1 MFHYSEPV
9 FRPPA
14 EFASA
19 IIQVTY
25 GCSWNKCAFCEMY
38 QSKKFTTRKMDNI
51 KQEIQILSRYYSGV
65 KKVFL
70 ADGNAMVLSTSKL
83 LEVISEINKQFG
95 KLQRISSY
103 ALPKDILSKSYKEL
117 EELRAKGLKLLYV
130 GIESGDDEL
139 LCILNKGESYQS
151 TKEGILKAHN
161 AGIDTSVMIING
173 LGGKKYSEQHI
184 INSVSLLNELNSKF
198 LSTLN
203 LSFPYGL
210 DHFKARFKGE
220 FVPLTVAEILNEMKM
235 FITLL
240 DLKGS
245 IFRSDHVSNQAVLKG
260 VLSRDKEALIQ
271 QIDEVLQLT
280 SKDVYPSSP
289 LML

>member
-1 MFHYSEPV
+1 MFHYNEPV

-38 QSKKFTTRKMDNI
+38 QSKKFTTRKVDDI

-103 ALPKDILSKSYKEL
+103 ALPKDILSKSYEEL
-117 EELRAKGLKLLYV
+117 EELRANGLKLLYV
-130 GIESGDDEL
+130 GIESGDNEL
-139 LCILNKGESYQS
+139 LDILNKGESYQS
-151 TKEGILKAHN
+151 TKEGILKAHK

-173 LGGKKYSEQHI
+173 LGGTKYSEQHI
-184 INSVSLLNELNSKF
+184 TNSARLVNEINPKF

-203 LSFPYGL
+203 LSFPYGIE
-210 DHFKARFKGE
+210 HFNARFKGE
-220 FVPLTVAEILNEMKM
+220 FVPLTVAEILEEMKL
-235 FITLL
+235 FISLL
-240 DLKGS
+240 NLDGS

-260 VLSRDKEALIQ
+260 VLSRDKEVLIQ

-280 SKDVYPSSP
+280 SKDVYPSPP